1 MGSEGMELQTAA
13 RGLLALY
20 DFGVVPLQSKMDF
33 SKGG

>member
-13 RGLLALY
+13 RDLLALY

-33 SKGG
+33 SKAG